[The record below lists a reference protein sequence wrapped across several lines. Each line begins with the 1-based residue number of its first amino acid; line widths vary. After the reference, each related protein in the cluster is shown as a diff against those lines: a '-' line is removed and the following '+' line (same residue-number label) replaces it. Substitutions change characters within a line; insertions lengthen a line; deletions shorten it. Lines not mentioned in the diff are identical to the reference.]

1 MTKILVHIKKNKT
14 FVVLILSLF
23 ITYRYINPL
32 VIIRPFDLITT
43 IIFLSLFLAKDEN
56 KEEKTPGFYYIIPF
70 LIFHVFSAFLVS
82 YNNFFREAIQVTL
95 IIMFAFI
102 ISNLKSKINYKI
114 VIYYLLIGSVFF
126 MFYVIYWHISKDIFV
141 GWKELPDSRILFT
154 IVSLFLFSYLNTIE
168 INQKNKFKIF
178 IICVGFF
185 SILVM
190 SGERKAILIF
200 LFLLLMHFTYG
211 FPIRAIIGLVIA
223 YFILT
228 FLANNID
235 NIYVSRILNSILK
248 ITETD
253 SSSFVL
259 QSGNSVEVDSYSNLQ
274 RIFAF
279 NISKELFSENPII
292 GVGTNNFISTLNF
305 MYPNLPSFLLLGI
318 HSEFLRVLIENGL
331 IGFFLYLIIWYKSWT
346 RTKKILMKARSY
358 GLIKSRQVFFLL
370 YSVYLTLA
378 FYVGTEA
385 SSNRSFIILVL
396 ISILP
401 DYLIYY
407 FKKDVSK

>member
-1 MTKILVHIKKNKT
+1 MAKVLVNIKKNKT

-23 ITYRYINPL
+23 ITYRYITSL
-32 VIIRPFDLITT
+32 VIIRPFDLIT
-43 IIFLSLFLAKDEN
+43 IIVFLSLFLAKVEN
-56 KEEKTPGFYYIIPF
+56 KGEKTPGFYYILPF

-82 YNNFFREAIQVTL
+82 NNNFFREAIQVTS

-126 MFYVIYWHISKDIFV
+126 MSYVIYWHISKDIFV

-154 IVSLFLFSYLNTIE
+154 VVSLFLFSYLNTIE

-190 SGERKAILIF
+190 SGERKAILVF
-200 LFLLLMHFTYG
+200 LFLLLMHYTYG
-211 FPIRAIIGLVIA
+211 FPIRAIIGLVLA
-223 YFILT
+223 YFVLT

-235 NIYVSRILNSILK
+235 NIYVSRILGSILK
-248 ITETD
+248 ITETNTD
-253 SSSFVL
+253 NFSL
-259 QSGNSVEVDSYSNLQ
+259 QEGMSMEINSYSNFQ
-274 RIFAF
+274 RIFSF

-292 GVGTNNFISTLNF
+292 GLGTNNFIVTLNN
-305 MYPNLPSFLLLGI
+305 MYPNLPSFLLSGI
-318 HSEFLRVLIENGL
+318 HGEFLRVLIENGL
-331 IGFFLYLIIWYKSWT
+331 IGLFLYLMIWYKSWI
-346 RTKKILMKARSY
+346 RTKETLMYARKN
-358 GLIKSRQVFFLL
+358 GLINDRQVSFLL
-370 YSVYLTLA
+370 YSVYLALA
-378 FYVGTEA
+378 IYVGTEA